1 MATLLQDL
9 KYALRMLIKAPGFA
23 AVAIL
28 TLALGIGA
36 NTAIFSLMNA
46 VMLRDLPVKQPS
58 QLVVFGEGRAAGS
71 EDGVG
76 ETQLYSYW
84 FYREARA
91 RNHSFS
97 DVASVLSL
105 TFDGMHGT
113 VDKGANLEEM
123 SAQLVSGT
131 YFSVLGV
138 NPVLGRTITA
148 SDEEPEGAHAVA
160 VISDS
165 WWKRRFNRDPDVL
178 GKTITFRTT
187 VYTIIGVAPP
197 GFLGIKVGDSP
208 DMWIPLSMEA
218 QISPGWNGLD
228 NKQFESL
235 YILGRLKPGVRVAQA
250 EAEVNTLARQLW
262 REAAGGTFTAEQQQ
276 DLDHAYVLLTPGA
289 RGVSRIRFEFSL
301 PLEVLMAVVALVL
314 LIACANIANL
324 LLARA
329 TAREREIAV
338 RMALGAGRM
347 RLVRQMLTENS
358 LLALIGGVLGIWF
371 ASWASEALL
380 VMVSGGPELLPLNV
394 APDARILAFTL
405 LISVATVLLF
415 GIAPALRTTRVE
427 LTSALKEGKG
437 LAGSGGRRTLAN
449 ALIVAQVAL
458 SLVLLIG
465 AGLFLRS
472 IVNLENAPTGFNKEN
487 VLLFGIDPNAVGYK
501 EDARLTNLY
510 QTLEQRVD
518 AEPGVR
524 SASVSFFTF
533 NEGAWDD
540 SVAVFGNSLAPG
552 IDNDVIENIV
562 GPGYFATMGIPLL
575 EGRLFGP
582 QDTLNSPKVA
592 VINETMAR
600 NYFPG
605 ISPIGRR
612 FAIEDEADPSK
623 HGDPIEVVGVVKD
636 AKYLGLR
643 ERPWAAAYYPYT
655 QDTHAVYYDLEVR
668 YSGDARPIISEV
680 RQAVHDVDPR
690 LPVAYQQTLSEKVN
704 RSIAGQSL
712 VSKLSTFFGLLA
724 VFLACIGIYGV
735 MSYAV
740 SRRTREI
747 GIRMAIGAE
756 RSDVMRMVMGEVGKL
771 VALGLAIG
779 IPAALA
785 ADRWATSLLFGL
797 KPTDPLTL
805 TTATVL
811 LLLVAL
817 FAGYLPARRATR
829 VDPMVAL
836 RYE

>member
-9 KYALRMLIKAPGFA
+9 KYALRMLTKSPGFA

-46 VMLRDLPVKQPS
+46 VMLRDLPVKQPN

-71 EDGVG
+71 EDGIG

-84 FYREARA
+84 FYREART

-105 TFDGMHGT
+105 TFDGMHGA

-178 GKTITFRTT
+178 GKTVTFRTT

-218 QISPGWNGLD
+218 QLSPGWNGLD

-235 YILGRLKPGVRVAQA
+235 YIVGRLKPGVRVAQA

-262 REAAGGTFTAEQQQ
+262 REAAGGTFTAEQQK
-276 DLDHAYVLLTPGA
+276 DLDHAYILLTPGA

-358 LLALIGGVLGIWF
+358 LLALIGGVFGIWF

-449 ALIVAQVAL
+449 ALIVTQVAL

-582 QDTLNSPKVA
+582 QDTVNSPKVA

-724 VFLACIGIYGV
+724 AFLACIGIYGV

-805 TTATVL
+805 TTATAL

-817 FAGYLPARRATR
+817 FAGYLPARRATK